1 MKFLKDSLHICWEER
16 VIKHI
21 YLCINT
27 CIYRSMYIY
36 IHYICIYVHIYAYIH
51 TYIYIYTYIYI
62 CFVTRPS
69 QQMCYES
76 FESFIYLK
84 KKKLTKVL
92 CYPKKLCTYLLYTII
107 CHYSFSGLT
116 NMYASVSNIYFM
128 TGTRSNLFFLLLRQG
143 SLQSFPTVFSSS
155 FGEFYIV
162 SGQILLNKEI
172 SE

>member
-1 MKFLKDSLHICWEER
+1 MYICTY
-16 VIKHI
+16 I
-21 YLCINT
+21 CIHT
-27 CIYRSMYIY
+27 YIY
-36 IHYICIYVHIYAYIH
+36 I
-51 TYIYIYTYIYI
+51 YIYIYTYIYI

-92 CYPKKLCTYLLYTII
+92 CYPRKLCTYLLYTII